1 MGKRVLSSS
10 IAQET
15 NSGCVIPD
23 EVVLKRISDKSDEK
37 ALLEAFNR
45 GEASAID
52 RLFCTYA
59 GYLSGVGARYV
70 DDEDLKDVL
79 QESFIKI
86 FTHLHSFH
94 YKGEGSL
101 RAWMTRIVVNEA
113 LLTLRRRKASP
124 EVLFDKEPPEVADE
138 APDTEGLTP
147 ETLVKLIRKLP
158 EGYRQVLNLF
168 AIEGKS
174 HKEIGQLL
182 GIKPDS
188 SASQFHR
195 AKSMLARLIKE
206 YKKGLEYGRQMD

>member
-15 NSGCVIPD
+15 NSGRVIPD

-86 FTHLHSFH
+86 FTH
-94 YKGEGSL
+94 
-101 RAWMTRIVVNEA
+101 RMTRSVVNEA
-113 LLTLRRRKASP
+113 LLTLLRRKASP